1 MRPPIFAV
9 VLAGVCQAAWAQ
21 ADGVW
26 PVIGGLP
33 FDSGFALGVQYRNS
47 SLLDGQ
53 AGFRARTVVSVRRYE
68 HGELWFSLPRLAGGR
83 AFAEL
88 TLRYR
93 NYPEE
98 NFWGIGPKTPRAAE
112 SNYRLEDFR
121 YGATAGVAPRRWLQL
136 GAAAGM
142 TRVNAGPGRDRHSP
156 SIERRFEPGA
166 VPALEQQPEYYDAG
180 LFARVDYRNA
190 EESPSAGGF
199 YEARLTCFGDRESGR
214 YSFRRYLIDLRQF
227 FPARPTGGVI
237 ALRGLASFTDTR
249 PGRQA
254 PYYLLATAG
263 GGNDL
268 RGFRQYRFR
277 DRHALILN
285 AEYRHPVLRY
295 VDVVGFADAGR
306 VSSRRGELGLS
317 GLEGSAGFGSRV
329 KYRGR
334 MLVGIDFG
342 FSREGFR
349 WWIRSAELF

>member
-1 MRPPIFAV
+1 MRPQVFV
-9 VLAGVCQAAWAQ
+9 MLLAGACQAAWAQ
-21 ADGVW
+21 ADGFW

-33 FDSGFALGVQYRNS
+33 FDSGFALGVQYRNA
-47 SLLDGQ
+47 SLFDGQ
-53 AGFRARTVVSVRRYE
+53 AQFRARAVVSVRRYE
-68 HGELWFSLPRLAGGR
+68 HGELWFSLPHLAGDR
-83 AFAEL
+83 IFAEL

-121 YGATAGVAPRRWLQL
+121 YGATVGLRPRRWLQL

-142 TRVNAGPGRDRHSP
+142 TRVNAGPGQDRHSP
-156 SIERRFEPGA
+156 SIEQRFAPAA
-166 VPALEQQPEYYDAG
+166 VPALEQQPDYYDAG
-180 LFARVDYRNA
+180 LFARVDYRNR
-190 EESPSAGGF
+190 EESPSAGGL
-199 YEARLTCFGDRESGR
+199 YEARFSWFGDRELAR
-214 YSFRRYLIDLRQF
+214 YSFRRYTIDLRQF
-227 FPARPTGGVI
+227 FPARATGGVI
-237 ALRGLASFTDTR
+237 ALRGLAWFSETR
-249 PGRQA
+249 PGQQV
-254 PYYLLATAG
+254 PFYLLATAG

-285 AEYRHPVLRY
+285 AEYRHPVHRY

-306 VSSRRGELGLS
+306 VSSRREELGLS
-317 GLEGSAGFGSRV
+317 GFEASAGFGSRV
-329 KYRGR
+329 KFRGR